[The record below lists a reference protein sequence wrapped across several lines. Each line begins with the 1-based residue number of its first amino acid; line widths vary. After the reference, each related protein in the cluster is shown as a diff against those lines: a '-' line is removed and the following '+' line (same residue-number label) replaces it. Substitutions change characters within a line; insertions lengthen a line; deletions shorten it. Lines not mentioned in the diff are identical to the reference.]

1 MPSCACISPICLRC
15 GAGGRPHLPP
25 NATRVGD
32 GVVNRRTRE
41 LRSIGQLTQQNRT
54 PALVEMAACRG
65 KSQGMPGSRQ
75 ATAATPPR
83 TAPWPP
89 PASPPSRWSGCPP
102 SGPRIPSP
110 TRTTAD
116 PQACL
121 PRRPHRSGLP
131 ACHRRGSS
139 SPAGPHRPGSDRR
152 SGAVTGISAAFSQLK
167 DQSVTRIHGAR
178 SLNDPCRTIFAPG
191 KGMMGASPGSARSTH
206 SLPAFGRSHCAI
218 SNTS

>member
-116 PQACL
+116 RQACL

-152 SGAVTGISAAFSQLK
+152 SGAVTGISAAFSTQGPK
-167 DQSVTRIHGAR
+167 RDQ
-178 SLNDPCRTIFAPG
+178 DPRGTILERPVPDHFCPREG
-191 KGMMGASPGSARSTH
+191 HDGGFPRLSKVHTQPSG
-206 SLPAFGRSHCAI
+206 FW
-218 SNTS
+218 